1 MTLKQLK
8 GKTCQHDLATLRD
21 VPLENIWGGGGA
33 SEVQKK
39 YSRKGQLNEKKIHA
53 CKLILKNI
61 HAMA

>member
-21 VPLENIWGGGGA
+21 VPLENIWGGGGGA
-33 SEVQKK
+33 GEVKK
-39 YSRKGQLNEKKIHA
+39 KIRKKIHVRQ
-53 CKLILKNI
+53 LILKNI